1 MLVFIESRMDETY
14 QGLLHNV
21 LIFVI
26 IIFVWDMFSLKYH
39 FSSNTNRVDSVV
51 VAVNRKIHHFSTP
64 NGIKVQGYTT
74 LKLLFLLV
82 GNAF

>member
-1 MLVFIESRMDETY
+1 MLVFIESRMDVTY
-14 QGLLHNV
+14 QMIV
-21 LIFVI
+21 AQCAYFVI
-26 IIFVWDMFSLKYH
+26 IIFVWDMFSLKYN
-39 FSSNTNRVDSVV
+39 FSSNTNRFDSFV